1 MELVDACIA
10 RIEKLNPKLN
20 AVVATDY
27 ERAKASA
34 RSADD
39 ARSRGV
45 TLGPLHGLPMTVKDS
60 LQTAGLVTTSGA
72 PKLRDFIPE
81 EDAVAVERVLRAGAI
96 ILGKTN
102 LPVFAGDW
110 QSYNE
115 VYGRTNNP
123 WDVTRT
129 VGGSSG
135 GRGCDRGS
143 ARCRERACARRHRNS
158 ARVFESSHRCRF
170 RSRAA
175 RAPLRA
181 PPPSPPRSRP
191 RSD

>member
-1 MELVDACIA
+1 MNEFTYWSAGKCLAALQTGEVSSVELLDACIA
-10 RIEKLNPKLN
+10 RIDRLNPELN

-27 ERAKASA
+27 ERAKESA

-39 ARSRGV
+39 ARSRGI
-45 TLGPLHGLPMTVKDS
+45 TLGPLHGLPMSVKDS
-60 LQTAGLVTTSGA
+60 LQTAGLLTTSG
-72 PKLRDFIPE
+72 PPELRDFIPE
-81 EDAVAVERVLRAGAI
+81 EDAVAVERVLSAGAI

-102 LPVFAGDW
+102 LPIFAGDW

-135 GRGCDRGS
+135 G
-143 ARCRERACARRHRNS
+143 
-158 ARVFESSHRCRF
+158 
-170 RSRAA
+170 
-175 RAPLRA
+175 
-181 PPPSPPRSRP
+181 
-191 RSD
+191 